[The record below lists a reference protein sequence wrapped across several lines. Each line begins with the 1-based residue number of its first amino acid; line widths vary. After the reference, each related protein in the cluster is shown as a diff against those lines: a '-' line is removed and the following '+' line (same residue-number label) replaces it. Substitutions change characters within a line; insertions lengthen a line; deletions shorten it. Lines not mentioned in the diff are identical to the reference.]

1 MKVITAAGAIEI
13 GTTETAPTIGLT
25 DYSRRVTDDFGVTT
39 VVKRNFSRT
48 ISVRVLVPTMNV
60 DALQRQLAA
69 LRATPA
75 LWVADDRFDS
85 LSVMGFYK
93 ELSIDL
99 AIPPIS
105 YCTLTIE
112 GLAEEGGYA
121 DPGTDPAPD
130 GQPSTFQLLQPVT
143 IDDAAFVTSTVP
155 EDDYPAWAAGPAY
168 ALGARVIRAH
178 RIYESA
184 ADDNQGNDPQGVSG
198 LWIDIGPTNR
208 WAMFD
213 QALGSLTEAE
223 DVLAVSVEP
232 AGTINGVALLD
243 VTADTVRVIAGG
255 YDRTVAPEAKPGMVA
270 FLDMPTFAGE
280 VTVILHGDGPVSVGT
295 LMLGTLLGLGN
306 TEAAPTAAI
315 IDYSRKETDDFGEVT
330 LVERAWAKRMTAR
343 SLIDTAAIDVVA
355 GRIANVRA
363 TPALWIGNEALESV
377 TIYGFFKDFSIEV
390 GEHVSTLSLSV
401 EGLSAAA
408 KIAPL
413 IPEPDIGWTDV
424 KDDDPAHPKPQ
435 DGATVGAPEGTPV
448 GAGTAKDV
456 IDALLALG
464 SVTNPAEIVA
474 GAQALVG
481 RARSLSLALF
491 DVQLLGE
498 ERKARWENLTHFDG
512 VAVTT
517 RVRQEIDERV
527 EGQTAIVTR
536 VNEIEAAATDGLSA
550 AMAAISDESE
560 VRASADEAETHQR
573 ELAISLVHT
582 AIDDV
587 VIDVQAAIDE
597 EAHTRA
603 DAVSAET
610 DQRELAISQIR
621 LDMDG
626 AIADVTA
633 AIEDEAQTR
642 ADDIAAE
649 TDQRELALSQFRT
662 DLDNLATDT
671 MAAIG
676 DEARTRADEI
686 SAETDQREIALS
698 QIRLDIEGVLTDAEA
713 LISDE
718 AQTRADDDAAE
729 TLARELAI
737 STFRTDVDE
746 MIGVV
751 TAAVQQET
759 ETRASETEALARDI
773 EDVSTTVGE
782 HTSSV
787 TLLLESVD
795 GLSSRLVAR
804 VVEGDLIGGFELAAG
819 GGQIDANFLVD
830 NFGVVNR
837 SGDGWEFSNGR
848 QVTTG
853 GSIMSITGAPF
864 GSTNQ
869 FLEWTGPIVSDLAQ
883 CTESNALKFIKT
895 NGQGY
900 YRGGIIAGDLRASMS
915 NSSLGTSASTA
926 IGPLVSN
933 GNEIIVNASYSMMA
947 TMTSSYPA
955 TVEGRNDYDAAIASF
970 GPVSGD
976 GTTDFHTGT
985 KPNNPPSGSFTMQI
999 RKGTSVIMS
1008 VNECN
1013 GSIELLGSRP
1023 VIGDAPGQITWTY
1036 SYWASVTTPD
1046 PEQNTTNRNFSANF
1060 SRSFSPGS
1068 ATVQSQFISVT
1079 STEWS

>member
-48 ISVRVLVPTMNV
+48 ISVRVLVPTVNV
-60 DALQRQLAA
+60 DALLRQLAA

-93 ELSIDL
+93 EMSIDV
-99 AIPPIS
+99 ATPPIS

-143 IDDAAFVTSTVP
+143 IDDAAFVTSSVP

-232 AGTINGVALLD
+232 TGTINGVALLD

-255 YDRTVAPEAKPGMVA
+255 YDRTVAPAAMPGMVA

-343 SLIDTAAIDVVA
+343 SLINTAAIDVVA

-424 KDDDPAHPKPQ
+424 KDDDPAHPKPE

-464 SVTNPAEIVA
+464 SVTDPAEIVA

-536 VNEIEAAATDGLSA
+536 LNEIEAAATDGVSA

-662 DLDNLATDT
+662 DLDDLATDT

-698 QIRLDIEGVLTDAEA
+698 QIRLNIEGVLTDAQA

-787 TLLLESVD
+787 TQLLESVD
-795 GLSSRLVAR
+795 GLSAR
-804 VVEGDLIGGFELAAG
+804 WGVRIVREGPGGAPAVSGVMLNDDGEQSDFTVLA
-819 GGQIDANFLVD
+819 DKF
-830 NFGVVNR
+830 R
-837 SGDGWEFSNGR
+837 MFS
-848 QVTTG
+848 TTG
-853 GSIMSITGAPF
+853 GDRTEYSEGTWRVYAGSVLTVWGISF
-864 GSTNQ
+864 GSANQ
-869 FLEWTGPIVSDLAQ
+869 FTRWTGPAVASLSE
-883 CTESNALKFIKT
+883 CTEANATEYVKT
-895 NGQGY
+895 NGEAY
-900 YRGGIIAGDLRASMS
+900 YAGGLSSGTLKNEAMSTLVSETAFVTIGPFSSNGGPVDVNMSAMYSREQTANAGTGGISGTGSGTLVLEWGWNGTDWNYLATVGASQYQREVEVDGDPSVRDRIKWAMRM
-915 NSSLGTSASTA
+915 ASTFTWTP
-926 IGPLVSN
+926 GPLNNIYLRLRWSAFALPSI
-933 GNEIIVNASYSMMA
+933 GGGSLTFPDEIQRTSIVA
-947 TMTSSYPA
+947 
-955 TVEGRNDYDAAIASF
+955 VEQ
-970 GPVSGD
+970 P
-976 GTTDFHTGT
+976 
-985 KPNNPPSGSFTMQI
+985 
-999 RKGTSVIMS
+999 
-1008 VNECN
+1008 
-1013 GSIELLGSRP
+1013 
-1023 VIGDAPGQITWTY
+1023 
-1036 SYWASVTTPD
+1036 
-1046 PEQNTTNRNFSANF
+1046 
-1060 SRSFSPGS
+1060 
-1068 ATVQSQFISVT
+1068 
-1079 STEWS
+1079 

>member
-1 MKVITAAGAIEI
+1 MKVITAAGVIEI

-48 ISVRVLVPTMNV
+48 ISVRVLVPTVNV

-75 LWVADDRFDS
+75 LWVADERFDS

-143 IDDAAFVTSTVP
+143 IDDAAFVTSSVP
-155 EDDYPAWAAGPAY
+155 EDDYPVWAAGPAY

-184 ADDNQGNDPQGVSG
+184 ADDNQGNDPQGLSG

-223 DVLAVSVEP
+223 DMVAVSVEP

-255 YDRTVAPEAKPGMVA
+255 YDRTVAPAAKPGMVA
-270 FLDMPTFAGE
+270 FLDMPAFAGE

-343 SLIDTAAIDVVA
+343 SLINTAAIDVVA

-424 KDDDPAHPKPQ
+424 KDDDPAHPKPE

-464 SVTNPAEIVA
+464 SVTDPAEIVA

-536 VNEIEAAATDGLSA
+536 VNEIEAAATDGVSA

-662 DLDNLATDT
+662 DLDDLATDT

-698 QIRLDIEGVLTDAEA
+698 QIRLDIEGVFTDAQA

-782 HTSSV
+782 HTASV
-787 TLLLESVD
+787 TQLLESVD
-795 GLSSRLVAR
+795 GLSAR
-804 VVEGDLIGGFELAAG
+804 WGVRIVREGPGGTPAVSGVMLNDDGEESDFTVLADKFRVFSASAG
-819 GGQIDANFLVD
+819 D
-830 NFGVVNR
+830 R
-837 SGDGWEFSNGR
+837 YEYGDGR
-848 QVTTG
+848 QVIVG
-853 GSIMSITGAPF
+853 GSVMTVTGRPF
-864 GSTNQ
+864 GSTDQ
-869 FLEWTGPIVSDLAQ
+869 FIEWTGPVLADLSL
-883 CTESNALKFIKT
+883 CTEANALKYVDVAGNARF
-895 NGQGY
+895 NGSLTSNILKNEASSSTISETAFVVVGPFQSLGNPVNINFSTSY
-900 YRGGIIAGDLRASMS
+900 SREQRANAGTGHISGSGGGALALEWSTDGSSWTLLTTIGVNETERMVRVDGDPSVADNIRWAMAAGSTFTWTPGALSGVYIRLRWNAFSLPSITGTGMSFPDETQRTSIIA
-915 NSSLGTSASTA
+915 
-926 IGPLVSN
+926 
-933 GNEIIVNASYSMMA
+933 
-947 TMTSSYPA
+947 
-955 TVEGRNDYDAAIASF
+955 VEQ
-970 GPVSGD
+970 P
-976 GTTDFHTGT
+976 
-985 KPNNPPSGSFTMQI
+985 
-999 RKGTSVIMS
+999 
-1008 VNECN
+1008 
-1013 GSIELLGSRP
+1013 
-1023 VIGDAPGQITWTY
+1023 
-1036 SYWASVTTPD
+1036 
-1046 PEQNTTNRNFSANF
+1046 
-1060 SRSFSPGS
+1060 
-1068 ATVQSQFISVT
+1068 
-1079 STEWS
+1079 